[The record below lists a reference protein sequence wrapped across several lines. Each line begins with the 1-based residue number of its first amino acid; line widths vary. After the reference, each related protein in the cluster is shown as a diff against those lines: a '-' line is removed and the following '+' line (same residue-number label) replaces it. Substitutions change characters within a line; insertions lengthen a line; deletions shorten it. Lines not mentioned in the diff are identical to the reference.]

1 MKIIKYFNS
10 IIIKAVASA
19 FCHLCR
25 FWSYNRNMH
34 TRKNQSYTEAYQKH
48 TDCGCGYKVVCCYD
62 DAFSKLVQICRGKNS
77 FYKFIEKMSE
87 EVEDCKKAAKK
98 HLKNH

>member
-1 MKIIKYFNS
+1 MPFIIHADFEARTEKIQTCS
-10 IIIKAVASA
+10 PEQ
-19 FCHLCR
+19 
-25 FWSYNRNMH
+25 
-34 TRKNQSYTEAYQKH
+34 NQSHTEAYQKH

-62 DAFSKLVQICRGKNS
+62 GAFSKLVQICRGKNS